1 MSAEIPPP
9 LWTESENLLF
19 QRLEKVIGLI
29 PCHLKTVLSLSGY
42 GTESNLRDLT
52 DDVISEIEEFMRD
65 LDETI
70 APPVKEIFGQFH
82 KCTAKFKFAPGEKK
96 ILHAMKRALK
106 SDEKSTPNHQST
118 CQSSQSTD
126 SGNLSK
132 EDLVENAHELRTLS
146 SSIQSWAQWHL
157 RQNEKEKLQANI
169 EINVIEIGGHCTG
182 QYSYD
187 DYILKVSTY
196 LFCVGGPLIYEILS
210 ANMGL
215 PSKSAI
221 LMNLHQCSHKIVEG
235 KIYAEELKRYLEERK
250 LPNCVWISEDA
261 TKIVAKVQYDHIDD
275 QVVGLVPPLKKG
287 IPQIRSFPCTTPEQV
302 KGYIDTIS
310 KSEYVYVV
318 LAQPLVINA
327 PPFLLITFGTD
338 NTFTSDDVLNRW
350 NTLIEQLK
358 SQNIDILGF
367 SSDGDTRLLKA
378 MKIKTGLFRP
388 NPSLQPQLQAIK
400 DFNLHA
406 VPCVQDTLHIVNKLH
421 NRLMKTSHPKKPQ
434 PSVMGHYRA
443 SRDDLLKMVEEVSKD
458 QHLITKTDLDTSNG
472 MNYTGAKKLG
482 TNRVISTLDSYVPES
497 KSTQKYIWLMKEL
510 LDSYSGKDGD
520 HTLTHT
526 QRLRKIWCVLFF
538 LRGWRLWLQKKKL
551 KRTNF
556 ISSNAYQCV
565 ELNAH
570 SFVAALVQ
578 SRDLHGHKY
587 FIPSLHNSQNC
598 ENHFRT
604 CAARSMST
612 TGSTVINFSMLDFTY
627 KSRRINTLEMLSN
640 DINGQFILPRWK
652 TYEHENEEG
661 GPLPSNETL
670 EKIINIAKKDALEQL
685 RDVGIMV
692 PTHSIDKPQIQEFDD
707 EDEDTDAEEED
718 DEITDSEEEE
728 NDRADGEA
736 GDYTPD
742 KEVDVPE
749 ISELISSFR
758 GNFNI
763 KDYSAVK
770 DTSKTASICFK
781 VRVNGKE
788 TLLKK
793 SSFIWLITEKTE
805 KPTNDLNKRFK
816 NKTARKPRGPG
827 RRKQ

>member
-70 APPVKEIFGQFH
+70 APP
-82 KCTAKFKFAPGEKK
+82 
-96 ILHAMKRALK
+96 
-106 SDEKSTPNHQST
+106 
-118 CQSSQSTD
+118 
-126 SGNLSK
+126 
-132 EDLVENAHELRTLS
+132 
-146 SSIQSWAQWHL
+146 
-157 RQNEKEKLQANI
+157 
-169 EINVIEIGGHCTG
+169 
-182 QYSYD
+182 
-187 DYILKVSTY
+187 VSTY

-327 PPFLLITFGTD
+327 PPFLLMTFGTD

-604 CAARSMST
+604 ARSMST